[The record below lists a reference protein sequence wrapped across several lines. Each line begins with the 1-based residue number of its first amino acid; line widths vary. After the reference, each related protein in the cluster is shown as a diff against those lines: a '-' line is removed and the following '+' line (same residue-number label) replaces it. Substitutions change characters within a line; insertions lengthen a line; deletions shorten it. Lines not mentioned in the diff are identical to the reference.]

1 MTIRVAIVEDDR
13 GIREGLSL
21 LVGGSP
27 GFTCTAAYPDAES
40 ALEGLPKDPPDVVL
54 MDIHLPGMD
63 GISCV
68 GQASVLCPGTQFMMS
83 TAFDNDE
90 EVFNA
95 LRAGANGYVLKNT
108 PPVKLLDAITELH
121 AGGSPMSASIARKV
135 IGSLRPEPSTSSAS
149 ELSGRE
155 LEILEALS
163 KGMRYQEVADSL
175 FISVDTV
182 RSHVRAMY
190 GKLQVHS
197 RTDAVNKVFPRVI
210 LRSLPIVDAPKKG
223 TAK

>member
-21 LVGGSP
+21 LIGGSP
-27 GFTCTAAYPDAES
+27 GFTCTAVYPDAES
-40 ALEGLPKDPPDVVL
+40 ALEGLPKEPPDVVL

-68 GQASVLCPGTQFMMS
+68 AQVSPLCPDTQFMMS

-108 PPVKLLDAITELH
+108 PPVKLLEAITELYG
-121 AGGSPMSASIARKV
+121 GGSPMSASIARKV
-135 IGSLRPEPSTSSAS
+135 IGSLRPEPSAPSAS

-210 LRSLPIVDAPKKG
+210 LRSLPIVDPPKKG
-223 TAK
+223 SDT

>member
-21 LVGGSP
+21 LIGGSP
-27 GFTCTAAYPDAES
+27 GFTCTGAFPDGES
-40 ALEGLPKDPPDVVL
+40 ALEGLPPDPPDIVL

-63 GISCV
+63 GITCV
-68 GQASVLCPGTQFMMS
+68 GRLSTLCPDTQFMMS

-108 PPVKLLDAITELH
+108 PPVKLLEAITELYQ
-121 AGGSPMSASIARKV
+121 GGSPMSASIARKV
-135 IGSLRPEPSTSSAS
+135 IGSLRPARSEKSAS
-149 ELSGRE
+149 ELSSRE

-210 LRSLPIVDAPKKG
+210 LQSLPIVDPPKKG
-223 TAK
+223 SGK

>member
-1 MTIRVAIVEDDR
+1 
-13 GIREGLSL
+13 
-21 LVGGSP
+21 
-27 GFTCTAAYPDAES
+27 
-40 ALEGLPKDPPDVVL
+40 
-54 MDIHLPGMD
+54 MD

>member
-13 GIREGLSL
+13 GIREGLSI

-27 GFTCTAAYPDAES
+27 GFTCTAAYADAES
-40 ALEGLPKDPPDVVL
+40 ALEGLPLAPPDVVL

-63 GISCV
+63 GITCV
-68 GQASVLCPGTQFMMS
+68 AQASVLCPDTLFMMS

-108 PPVKLLDAITELH
+108 PPVKLLEAIAELYG
-121 AGGSPMSASIARKV
+121 GGSPMSASIARKV
-135 IGSLRPEPSTSSAS
+135 IGSLRPEPSAPSAS
-149 ELSGRE
+149 ELSTRE

-163 KGMRYQEVADSL
+163 KGMRYQEVADTL

-210 LRSLPIVDAPKKG
+210 LRSLPIVDPPKKG
-223 TAK
+223 SGK